1 MGTYHLVMY
10 YMNWLRLISIEI
22 IVCFRILR
30 FQRWCFR
37 WQLLHR
43 IFTFL
48 YLMIRGL
55 MRERIVLIYMIG
67 TKVRSIS
74 FEKIEQKVFK
84 GRKFFYFI
92 FCKLK
97 LFGVWIF
104 MILLIIIDMHMGLTN
119 ISTTHYNACPMP
131 FNAVF
136 VVAGMVWRHVSI

>member
-22 IVCFRILR
+22 IVCFRILW
-30 FQRWCFR
+30 FQRWCFT

-55 MRERIVLIYMIG
+55 MWKRIVLIYMIW

-74 FEKIEQKVFK
+74 FQKVQQKVFK
-84 GRKFFYFI
+84 GWKFFYFI

-97 LFGVWIF
+97 LFGVLIF
-104 MILLIIIDMHMGLTN
+104 MITIHTDMGLAN
-119 ISTTHYNACPMP
+119 ISTTHCNTCSMP
-131 FNAVF
+131 FNTVF
-136 VVAGMVWRHVSI
+136 VVAGMVCRYVSI